1 MRKKKIIWIGL
12 GLAALLIRVI
22 FSYQPELAE
31 QYYSRGLFLMIRWA
45 IDYMIGWIPIPLI
58 YFFILILSVWLF
70 YSLRKFANM
79 KAQWSYK
86 LGYAALSVLSF
97 LGGTLFFFFFM
108 WGYNYARLPIEES
121 LKLEVQPLQA
131 KELRTE
137 LKWVSEKLVKLREEL
152 SVHYG
157 EQPNELELPKQTEEK
172 LRNSLEAWLD
182 MRGFPTLG
190 RVRGRWLYP
199 KGIFLRFSSAG
210 LYFPFTGEGHID
222 PGLHILDHPY
232 TLAHELSHG
241 YGFGDEGTCSFLSF
255 IACTESGNS
264 FFAYSA
270 YLNYWMTL
278 ARNYRYYQ
286 PNDYAQVR
294 DWLSEENKADIEAM
308 YAELRKY
315 PDIMPK
321 FRNFAY
327 DAYLKSQGIEEGM
340 LNYNRVIMLV
350 RAWRLAKKI

>member
-1 MRKKKIIWIGL
+1 MKRKIIWIGL
-12 GLAALLIRVI
+12 GLIALIIRSI
-22 FSYQPELAE
+22 LSYHPELAE
-31 QYYSRGLFLMIRWA
+31 QYYSRGLFLMVRWT
-45 IDYMIGWIPIPLI
+45 IDYMLGWIPIPLI
-58 YFFILILSVWLF
+58 YFFILIFSIWLF
-70 YSLRKFANM
+70 IALRKFIRK
-79 KAQWSYK
+79 KASWSTK
-86 LGYAALSVLSF
+86 LVSSLLSAAAF
-97 LGGTLFFFFFM
+97 IGGTLFFFFFL
-108 WGYNYARLPIEES
+108 WGYNYARLPIEKS
-121 LKLEVQPLQA
+121 LSLDAQPLEA
-131 KELRTE
+131 KDLKEE
-137 LKWVSEKLVKLREEL
+137 MKWVSEKLVKLREEL
-152 SVHYG
+152 SIHYG
-157 EQPNELELPKQTEEK
+157 ESPNELELPKKTEEK
-172 LRNSLEAWLD
+172 LRQSLEEWLE

-232 TLAHELSHG
+232 TMAHELSHG

-255 IACTESGNS
+255 IACTESGNT

-270 YLNYWMTL
+270 YLNYWLTL
-278 ARNYRYYQ
+278 AGNYRRYQ
-286 PNDYAQVR
+286 PEDYKRVR
-294 DWLSEENKADIEAM
+294 ELLSEENKADIEAM

-321 FRNFAY
+321 FRNYAY
-327 DAYLKSQGIEEGM
+327 DAYLKSQGIEEGV

>member
-1 MRKKKIIWIGL
+1 MKKKIIWIGL
-12 GLAALLIRVI
+12 GVLALLLRMIL
-22 FSYQPELAE
+22 SYHPEWAE
-31 QYYSRGLFLMIRWA
+31 QFYSRGLFLMVRWT
-45 IDYMIGWIPIPLI
+45 IDYMIGWIPVPLI
-58 YFFILILSVWLF
+58 YFFIVILAVCLF
-70 YSLRKFANM
+70 MAIRKFIQA
-79 KAQWSYK
+79 KESWPKK
-86 LGYAALSVLSF
+86 LLHGLLGILAF
-97 LGGTLFFFFFM
+97 LGGTIFFFFLL
-108 WGYNYARLPIEES
+108 WGYNYARLPIEKS
-121 LKLEVQPLQA
+121 LSLEAQPLNA
-131 KELRTE
+131 KDLREE

-152 SVHYG
+152 SIYYG
-157 EQPNELELPKQTEEK
+157 EAPNELELPKKMEEK
-172 LRNSLEAWLD
+172 LRLSLESWLE

-232 TLAHELSHG
+232 TMAHELSHG

-255 IACTESGNS
+255 IACTESDNT

-270 YLNYWMTL
+270 YLNYWITL
-278 ARNYRYYQ
+278 ARNYRRYQ
-286 PNDYAQVR
+286 PDDYAQIR
-294 DWLSEENKADIEAM
+294 DLLSEENKADIEAM
-308 YAELRKY
+308 YDELRKY

-321 FRNFAY
+321 FRNYAY
-327 DAYLKSQGIEEGM
+327 DAYLKSQGIEEGV